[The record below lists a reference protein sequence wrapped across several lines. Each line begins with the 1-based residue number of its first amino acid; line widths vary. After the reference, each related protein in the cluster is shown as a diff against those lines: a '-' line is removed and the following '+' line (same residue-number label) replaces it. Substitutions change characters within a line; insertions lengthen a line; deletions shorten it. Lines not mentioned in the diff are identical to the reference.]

1 MIIKKILEFDQRTS
15 DKLRIDRSKKTLWLI
30 AAFFAH
36 SGDSWWW
43 LLGLFILWILGKAFH
58 IFTSN
63 VIEFCAFMAA
73 GILSLAILIFS
84 VKLIVK
90 RRRPKGE
97 WGKIY
102 RNTDP
107 HSFPS
112 GHAAR
117 TILIAVIVF
126 SIAPIWIGLLALL
139 WAFTVSIARVAMRV
153 HYVSDILVG
162 MIIGIFWGIIMLML
176 KPLLVPAFPFAFS

>member
-15 DKLRIDRSKKTLWLI
+15 DKLRINRSQKTLWLI

-43 LLGLFILWILGKAFH
+43 LLGLFIIWILGKALH
-58 IFTSN
+58 LFTSN
-63 VIEFCAFMAA
+63 VIEFCAFMTASV
-73 GILSLAILIFS
+73 LSLAILIFS
-84 VKLIVK
+84 VKLIFK

-117 TILIAVIVF
+117 AFLIAVIVF
-126 SIAPIWIGLLALL
+126 SIAPLWIGLLTLL
-139 WAFTVSIARVAMRV
+139 WAISVSMARVAMSV
-153 HYVSDILVG
+153 HYVSDVLAG
-162 MIIGIFWGIIMLML
+162 MVIGILWGVIMLVL
-176 KPLLVPAFPFAFS
+176 KPLLIPTFPFAFS